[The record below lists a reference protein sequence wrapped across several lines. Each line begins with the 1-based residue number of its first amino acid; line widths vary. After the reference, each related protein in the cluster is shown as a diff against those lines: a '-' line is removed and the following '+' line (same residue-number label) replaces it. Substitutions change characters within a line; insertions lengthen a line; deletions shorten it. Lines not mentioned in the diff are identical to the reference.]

1 MLTITLQI
9 NNDVALDVI
18 KDLETK
24 HFVSVLEKS
33 DVDTPA
39 LSGAALS
46 IKEFRSWI
54 QDAEQTS
61 TLSLSEANATWEVKR
76 KQLQQLIG

>member
-1 MLTITLQI
+1 MQTITLQI

-33 DVDTPA
+33 DMEIPA